1 MTPGDPG
8 SGTGRTVVILCDPED
23 EHALHVQRVLTERGH
38 RGLLLD
44 SFDFPGELQ
53 ISLRPGEAGEVTLP
67 DGTLVDWGDVHSIY
81 WRNYNGVAPSALPD
95 DEQAHIAQNDSRSL
109 FESMLIRWRARWVNG
124 WDAYRLHQTKPA
136 QLDIVRSL
144 ELPRAV
150 RVPATLLT
158 NDPQAVLDF
167 AAEHPNCI
175 FKPVQGGAHTRP
187 LTADHLTDAHLD
199 NLHHAPVTV
208 QQRID
213 GADIRVFLAGDRLH
227 ACRLDT
233 EALDF
238 REDPDVLIE
247 PVDLPAP
254 VADAC
259 RRIAASL
266 HLLWTGIDLRLADD
280 GLYYF
285 FEANPSPMFLG
296 FESRCPLP
304 LTDALIHLLT
314 D

>member
-1 MTPGDPG
+1 MTPAGPAAG
-8 SGTGRTVVILCDPED
+8 ARRTVVILADPED
-23 EHALHVQRVLTERGH
+23 EHALHVQRELTERGH
-38 RGLLLD
+38 RSLLLD
-44 SFDFPGELQ
+44 SFDFPGELR
-53 ISLRPGEAGEVTLP
+53 ISFLPGGAGDVTLP
-67 DGTLVDWGDVHSIY
+67 DGTRIDWGEVHSIY
-81 WRNYNGVAPSALPD
+81 WRNYNGVAPSSLPD
-95 DEQAHIAQNDSRSL
+95 DEQARIAQNDSRSL
-109 FESMLIRWRARWVNG
+109 FESMLIRWPTRWVNG
-124 WDAYRLHQTKPA
+124 WEAYRLHQTKPA

-144 ELPRAV
+144 ELPDALRL
-150 RVPATLLT
+150 PATLLT

-167 AAEHPNCI
+167 AAEHPDCI

-199 NLHHAPVTV
+199 NLRHAPVTV

-213 GADIRVFLAGDRLH
+213 GADIRVFLAGDALH

-247 PVDLPAP
+247 PVDLPDA

-259 RRIAASL
+259 RRIASAL

-280 GLYYF
+280 GLYTF

-296 FESRCPLP
+296 FEARCPLP
-304 LTDALIHLLT
+304 LTDALLALLT

>member
-1 MTPGDPG
+1 MTSGDSAG
-8 SGTGRTVVILCDPED
+8 GGGRTVVILADPGD
-23 EHALHVQRVLTERGH
+23 EHALHVQRELGERGH
-38 RGLLLD
+38 RTVLLD
-44 SFDFPGELQ
+44 SFDFPGELRL
-53 ISLRPGEAGEVTLP
+53 SLRPGEAGCITLP
-67 DGTLVDWGDVHSIY
+67 DGTLIDWGEVHSIY

-95 DEQAHIAQNDSRSL
+95 GEQAHIAQNDSRSL
-109 FESMLIRWRARWVNG
+109 FESILIRWPARWVNG

-136 QLDIVRSL
+136 QLDIVHSL
-144 ELPRAV
+144 ELPEAV

-167 AAEHPNCI
+167 AAEHPDCI

-187 LTADHLTDAHLD
+187 LTPDHLTDTHLD
-199 NLHHAPVTV
+199 NLRHAPVTV

-213 GADIRVFLAGDRLH
+213 GADIRVFLAGERLH

-233 EALDF
+233 DALDF
-238 REDPDVLIE
+238 REDPDVQIE
-247 PVDLPAP
+247 PVDLPPA

-259 RRIAASL
+259 RRLAAAL
-266 HLLWTGIDLRLADD
+266 HLLWTGIDLRRTDD

-296 FESRCPLP
+296 FEARCLIP
-304 LTDALIHLLT
+304 LTDALLALLT